1 MVFEGQFRLNI
12 PSGNGIGMSRHKA
25 LEVTSRLVSGDY
37 DSFKAANNRSLMGVS
52 YISNRRK
59 PKVSQARHYNQAVV
73 EELIR
78 YAHSKL
84 QENLG
89 ANTLKYLK
97 LHTSLKIDWDS
108 SGRISSITDLRIS
121 AYSPVGELDLGDVV
135 FGKNPERIV
144 VDFFHSKVDAASP
157 VVEANLKELEQSM
170 GHDNLQLN
178 SYDFFSDEGKRKA
191 QLLKVTK
198 VPAVVIGGKTLL
210 ENPTKNQIFDGVNEM
225 LAPRIESTKVDFMQE
240 PSLSVVTKALATR
253 P

>member
-1 MVFEGQFRLNI
+1 MGFEGQFRLNTLFAHVMD
-12 PSGNGIGMSRHKA
+12 MSKRKP

-52 YISNRRK
+52 YVSNKRK

-108 SGRISSITDLRIS
+108 TGRISSITDLRIS

-135 FGKNPERIV
+135 FGKNPERVV
-144 VDFFHSKVDAASP
+144 VDFFYSKVDAASP

-170 GHDNLQLN
+170 GHDNLHLT

-191 QLLKVTK
+191 QLLKVTR
-198 VPAVVIGGKTLL
+198 VPAVVLGGKTLL

-225 LAPRIESTKVDFMQE
+225 LAPRIESTRIDFMKE
-240 PSLSVVTKALATR
+240 PSLGLVTQALAAK